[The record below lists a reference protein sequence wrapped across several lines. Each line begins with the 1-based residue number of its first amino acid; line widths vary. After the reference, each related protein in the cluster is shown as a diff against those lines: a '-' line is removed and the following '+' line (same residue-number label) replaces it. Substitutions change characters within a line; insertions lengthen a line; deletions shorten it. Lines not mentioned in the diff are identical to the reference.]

1 MSSGDTVHGARDP
14 EGLYERHLQQLTS
27 TQTLE
32 EAAEKRLGYAKVA
45 IAFVTVAAA
54 VTLLYFSK
62 FLYLLLI
69 PAAIFVYLAIKHE
82 RRLQQISERRRSI
95 SFYERGIAR
104 IQDRWAGTGEAGE
117 RFLEPAHPYARDLDL
132 FGPASLFELLC
143 TARTRAGEETLARW
157 LLNAAPIPEIEAR
170 HGAISD
176 LKDRVDLREHLFCI
190 GETVRAGVHPDALAV
205 WGERKPLLSD
215 RSIRI
220 TCSVLATL
228 WVAGVVIWGVW
239 GFGTLA
245 LAISALN
252 LAWAHRI
259 HARWDEAAE
268 KIEEATRDLDVLAGV
283 LRFIDH
289 GEYSAPKLKAIQSR
303 LKHADFVPSDAI
315 RRLDRIVGYLESRRN
330 PAMRLLD
337 VLTFWS
343 AQCVF
348 RAEKWQQEFG
358 PHIRIW
364 LDAVGEFEAL
374 TALASYSFEH
384 PSDVLP
390 ELTESG
396 PVFEASDMTH
406 PLLPAGKA
414 VRNDVKLG
422 AGLQLMV
429 LSGPNMAGKSTF
441 IRSVGVNAVLA
452 QCGAPVRAKSL
463 RMSPLAVA
471 ASICVLDS
479 LSGGTSRFYAEIQRL
494 KVAEDLAAGEIP
506 VLFLM
511 DELLSGTNS
520 HDRLEGTRL
529 IVRSLMDRGAIG
541 IVSTHDLALAEI
553 PTTMPDRAVN
563 CHFEDRLEDDK
574 LIFDYKLKP
583 GVVKTSNALQLMRSI
598 GLGATSNSR

>member
-1 MSSGDTVHGARDP
+1 MSPGVIVSNARDP
-14 EGLYERHLQQLTS
+14 EELYQRRLQQLTN

-45 IAFVTVAAA
+45 VAFVTVAAA
-54 VTLLYFSK
+54 LVFLYFSK
-62 FLYLLLI
+62 FLWLLLL
-69 PAAIFVYLAIKHE
+69 PAGLFIYLAIKHE
-82 RRLQQISERRRSI
+82 RSLQRIRERRRSI
-95 SFYERGIAR
+95 SFFERGIAR
-104 IQDRWAGTGEAGE
+104 IQDRWAGKGETGE

-143 TARTRAGEETLARW
+143 TARTRAGEEALARW
-157 LLNAAPIPEIEAR
+157 LLSAAPIPEIEAR

-176 LKDRVDLREHLFCI
+176 LKDRVDLREQLFCV
-190 GETVRAGVHPDALAV
+190 GETVRAGVHPDALAE
-205 WGERKPLLSD
+205 WGARQPILSSL
-215 RSIRI
+215 SIRI
-220 TCSVLATL
+220 TSAVLALL
-228 WVAGVVIWGVW
+228 WLAGLAIWGVW
-239 GFGTLA
+239 GLGTVA

-252 LAWAHRI
+252 LGWAHRI
-259 HARWDEAAE
+259 HARWDEAADR
-268 KIEEATRDLDVLAGV
+268 IEEATRDLDVLAGV
-283 LRFIDH
+283 LRLIDR
-289 GEYSAPKLKAIQSR
+289 GQFSAAKLKAIQSR
-303 LKHADFVPSDAI
+303 LTHADFAPSEAI

-358 PHIRIW
+358 PHIRTW

-374 TALASYSFEH
+374 TAVASYAFEH
-384 PSDVLP
+384 SADVLP
-390 ELTESG
+390 EFTEAG
-396 PVFEASDMTH
+396 TLFEAVQMTH
-406 PLLPAGKA
+406 PLLPADKA
-414 VRNDVKLG
+414 VRNDVRLG
-422 AGLQLMV
+422 DGLQLMV

-441 IRSVGVNAVLA
+441 IRSIGVNAVLA
-452 QCGAPVRAKSL
+452 QCGAPVRAKAL
-463 RMSPLAVA
+463 KMSPLAVA

-494 KVAEDLAAGEIP
+494 KVAEDLAAGELP

-553 PTTMPDRAVN
+553 PNTMPDRALN
-563 CHFEDRLEDDK
+563 CHFEDRLEDGK
-574 LIFDYKLKP
+574 LIFDYQLKP
-583 GVVKTSNALQLMRSI
+583 GVVKSSNALQLMRSI
-598 GLGATSNSR
+598 GLGAASGAR